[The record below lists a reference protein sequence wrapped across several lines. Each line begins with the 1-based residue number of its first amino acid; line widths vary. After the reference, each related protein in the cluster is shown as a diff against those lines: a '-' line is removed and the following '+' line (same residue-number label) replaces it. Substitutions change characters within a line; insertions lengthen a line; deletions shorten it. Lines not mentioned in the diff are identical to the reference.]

1 MRVTSFNIIEAFV
14 ISLALAIR
22 ATDIAPQIIVEAV
35 LVLQYDA
42 DVATSLNL

>member
-1 MRVTSFNIIEAFV
+1 MRVTSFNTIEASV

-22 ATDIAPQIIVEAV
+22 ATNIAQLIVEAV